1 MLSGL
6 HRSTPF
12 HCRTS
17 EERTKRDQR
26 QSYPKVSPEADKF
39 RYECFRGPCLT
50 RKPSCV
56 ALN

>member
-17 EERTKRDQR
+17 EEPTKRDQR
-26 QSYPKVSPEADKF
+26 QIYPKVSPEADKF
-39 RYECFRGPCLT
+39 RYECFRGPYAET
-50 RKPSCV
+50 
-56 ALN
+56 